1 MLRRVVVLLVAQLS
15 ILGLRPAHVAAQT
28 VTLTV
33 SNAGSLMQNATL
45 ADYANGYIVDATPV
59 NYSVSL
65 SGSNSVCAT
74 VYLAGA
80 TNAAA
85 DNGLGDVN
93 WGKNATNQ
101 DAPLSTAA
109 AVVASHFLTTSSRTA
124 TGTIYFRT
132 SLAWADGPQTYLG
145 PSLTFSVTGRR
156 VSNQNQCT

>member
-1 MLRRVVVLLVAQLS
+1 MRRRVVVLLLAQMAL
-15 ILGLRPAHVAAQT
+15 LTLRPANTAAQQ
-28 VTLTV
+28 VTLSVTGA
-33 SNAGSLMQNATL
+33 STLMQNATL

-85 DNGLGDVN
+85 AKGLGDVN

>member
-1 MLRRVVVLLVAQLS
+1 MLRRATVILFGL
-15 ILGLRPAHVAAQT
+15 LGLHSATAVAQT

-45 ADYANGYIVDATPV
+45 ADYGNGYIVDATPV
-59 NYSVSL
+59 SYTVTL

-74 VYLAGA
+74 VALAGA

-85 DNGLGDVN
+85 AKGLSDVT
-93 WGKNATNQ
+93 WGTNATIQN
-101 DAPLSTAA
+101 APLSTNAA
-109 AVVASHFLTTSSRTA
+109 TVASHFLTTSSRTA
-124 TGTIYFRT
+124 TGTVYFQT

>member
-1 MLRRVVVLLVAQLS
+1 MRRRVVVLLLAQMAL
-15 ILGLRPAHVAAQT
+15 LTLRPANTAAQQ
-28 VTLTV
+28 VTLSVTGA
-33 SNAGSLMQNATL
+33 STLMQNATL

-93 WGKNATNQ
+93 WGTNATNQ
-101 DAPLSTAA
+101 NAPLSTAA
-109 AVVASHFLTTSSRTA
+109 AAVASHFLTTSSRTA

-156 VSNQNQCT
+156 VNSQNQCT